1 MRIERVRTDR
11 GAAAVEF
18 ALVAVLLVTLVMG
31 VMEFG
36 RLWAIQG
43 SLAQA
48 SRDAARTAAIT
59 DSATQG
65 TTKFGE
71 VFWAIAPLDDDSLTG
86 STPGR
91 VGTPGDEACRWTVD
105 ATYTTKTMT
114 GFWPGDIPIRAQ
126 GAMRCNG

>member
-1 MRIERVRTDR
+1 
-11 GAAAVEF
+11 
-18 ALVAVLLVTLVMG
+18 MG

-48 SRDAARTAAIT
+48 ARDAARTAAIT
-59 DSATQG
+59 DSDTHGA
-65 TTKFGE
+65 TKFGE

-86 STPGR
+86 STPVR
-91 VGTPGDEACRWTVD
+91 SGTPGEESCRWTVEV
-105 ATYTTKTMT
+105 TYTTKAMT
-114 GFWPGDIPIRAQ
+114 GFWPGNIPIRAQ